1 MDEATASIDVETD
14 HIIHDIVQRQLSD
27 CTVIIIAH
35 RLSTIRNCDVI
46 VVLSDGRVVEMGPPG
61 QLSANPQGHFAKILA
76 ENQL

>member
-14 HIIHDIVQRQLSD
+14 HIIHDIVQRQLAD